1 MFRFRYLFPLLLAV
15 LTAIITSSVLA
26 APKKS
31 SVSLNDGRE
40 IPQYVLS
47 YASDQNI
54 DVNTAIQRL
63 ALQDLAGDLD
73 AELSRNEEDIYAGL
87 WV

>member
-31 SVSLNDGRE
+31 SVSVNGEGE
-40 IPQYVLS
+40 IPQYILS

-54 DVNTAIQRL
+54 DVDTAIHRL
-63 ALQDLAGDLD
+63 ALQDLAGNLD
-73 AELSRNEEDIYAGL
+73 AELSKNEEDTYAGL
-87 WV
+87 